1 MCSQFRS
8 GLIAGIPIALGYL
21 SVSFGFG
28 IMAMSAGLPLPIVL
42 LISMPNLTSAGQVA
56 GVTVLTSGAFALSAF
71 SGAGLAEMA
80 LTQLVINL
88 RYALMSLTL
97 SQKLAPSFH
106 TLHRMTGAFGI
117 TDEIFAVAAARKEP
131 LTPSFLYGLILLP
144 YFGWAGGTLLGAVM
158 GNILPVALRDALGI
172 AIYGMFL
179 AIVLPPARKQKGIL
193 VCALASAG
201 MSLLLNCFPLL
212 SPGFAVIV
220 CAALASVIAAL
231 FFPTP
236 EEGRENRTDDREE
249 AMV

>member
-1 MCSQFRS
+1 LKSDFFK
-8 GLIAGIPIALGYL
+8 GAYHGIPIALGYL

-28 IMAMSAGLPLPIVL
+28 ILAVKSGLSILSAAI
-42 LISMPNLTSAGQVA
+42 ISITNLTSAGQVA
-56 GVTVLTSGAFALSAF
+56 GVGIIATGGTIL
-71 SGAGLAEMA
+71 EMI
-80 LTQLVINL
+80 LTQLIINI
-88 RYALMSLTL
+88 RYALMALSL
-97 SQKLAPSFH
+97 SQKLDNSFN
-106 TLHRMTGAFGI
+106 TPKRLIASYGI